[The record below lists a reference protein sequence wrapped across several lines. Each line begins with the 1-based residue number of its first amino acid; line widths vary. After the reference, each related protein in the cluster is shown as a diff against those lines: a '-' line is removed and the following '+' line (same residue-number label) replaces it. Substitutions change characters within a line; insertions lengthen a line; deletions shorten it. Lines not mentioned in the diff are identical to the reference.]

1 MNPTETDLVLEFRKR
16 TSAVPLRCERCGARS
31 QSICDALS
39 ERELQKLAAISGAQA
54 VAPNRTIID
63 EGDPAQALFNITAG
77 TVRTYRALPDGRRQI
92 IGFLGPGD
100 FLGVAPG
107 ERYSVSAD
115 AITPVE
121 ACRFPKR
128 EFEAL
133 LKAFPKLEER
143 LFQKTSNE
151 LALAQDQLLT
161 LGRKTAAERL
171 ATFLLARMNKRG
183 CQDKTAHCLDLP
195 MTRADIADHLGLTME
210 TVSRMFSKFA
220 ESGVIAVG
228 PPGRVEIKNKDRLED
243 IAGGL
248 AI

>member
-1 MNPTETDLVLEFRKR
+1 MNPTESDVVLEFRKL
-16 TSAVPLRCERCGARS
+16 TSPVPLRCERCGARA

-39 ERELQKLAAISGAQA
+39 DRELQKLAAISGAQA
-54 VAPNRTIID
+54 VPPNRTIID
-63 EGDPAQALFNITAG
+63 EGDPAQVLFNITSG

-92 IGFLGPGD
+92 VGFLGPGD
-100 FLGVAPG
+100 FLGIAPG

-128 EFEAL
+128 EFDAL

-143 LFQKTSNE
+143 LFEKTSNE
-151 LALAQDQLLT
+151 LALAQDHLLT

-171 ATFLLARMNKRG
+171 ATFLLLRLKKCG
-183 CQDKTAHCLDLP
+183 CQDETAHCLDLP

-210 TVSRMFSKFA
+210 TVSRVFSKFA
-220 ESGVIAVG
+220 ESSVISVG
-228 PPGRVEIKNKDRLED
+228 PPGRVEIKDKGRLAD

-248 AI
+248 AA